1 MNSRLTLNNGQTMP
15 LLGLGT
21 WKSKPGEVEAAVKKA
36 LEVGYRHIDCA
47 FGYGKTLYFPL
58 LCSTFIQFSRIFL
71 CSDLEDQKYSEMNT
85 K

>member
-1 MNSRLTLNNGQTMP
+1 MNSRITLNNGQTMP

-47 FGYGKTLYFPL
+47 FGYGEAFLIRHL
-58 LCSTFIQFSRIFL
+58 LSWFHNKGFCSVSNKPKRAQL
-71 CSDLEDQKYSEMNT
+71 G
-85 K
+85 

>member
-1 MNSRLTLNNGQTMP
+1 MNSRITLNNGQTMP

-47 FGYGKTLYFPL
+47 FGYGEAF
-58 LCSTFIQFSRIFL
+58 
-71 CSDLEDQKYSEMNT
+71 
-85 K
+85 